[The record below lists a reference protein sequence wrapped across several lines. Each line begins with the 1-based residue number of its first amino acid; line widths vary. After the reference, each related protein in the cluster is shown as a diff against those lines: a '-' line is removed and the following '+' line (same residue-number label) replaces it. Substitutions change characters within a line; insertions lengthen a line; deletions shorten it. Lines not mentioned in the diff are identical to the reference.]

1 MELEFLNTEP
11 DFDYSWLPE
20 EELQVPDSI
29 ASEDLQTAINCFCDE
44 VKDFLIAQC
53 PEHSAQISYALQHGR
68 TFHTLFTMG
77 HYCPKQLKN
86 LAETIT
92 DWIGEVFYYQCI
104 HGAYDGMDPSFPV
117 DPEAKKML
125 SHPEKSNQALRKH
138 HRSAGTRTRPQTSQ
152 LWSAA
157 DPLSAPENCRCGC
170 RSHEKTAPA

>member
-44 VKDFLIAQC
+44 VKDFLISQC
-53 PEHSAQISYALQHGR
+53 PEHTAQISYALQHGR

-117 DPEAKKML
+117 DPETKKML
-125 SHPEKSNQALRKH
+125 SHPEIYDIPRRIAAMRRLRESWKKLAPH
-138 HRSAGTRTRPQTSQ
+138 SGIQTVRDRCQ
-152 LWSAA
+152 IDMREWDRYAA
-157 DPLSAPENCRCGC
+157 
-170 RSHEKTAPA
+170 

>member
-1 MELEFLNTEP
+1 MLDFINPEE
-11 DFDYSWLPE
+11 FDYSWLPE
-20 EELQVPDSI
+20 DLEQPDSI
-29 ASEDLQTAINCFCDE
+29 ASEDIQTAINCFCDE

-53 PEHSAQISYALQHGR
+53 PEHESQLKYALQHGR

-117 DPEAKKML
+117 EPETQMML
-125 SHPEKSNQALRKH
+125 RHPEIYDIPRRIAAMRRLRDSWKNVPAGSGIEKV
-138 HRSAGTRTRPQTSQ
+138 RSLCQIDMRDWDRK
-152 LWSAA
+152 AA
-157 DPLSAPENCRCGC
+157 A
-170 RSHEKTAPA
+170 

>member
-1 MELEFLNTEP
+1 MLDFINPEE
-11 DFDYSWLPE
+11 FDYSWLPE

-44 VKDFLIAQC
+44 VKDFLISQC
-53 PEHSAQISYALQHGR
+53 PEHEAQIKYALQHGR

-92 DWIGEVFYYQCI
+92 AWIGEVFYYQCI

-117 DPEAKKML
+117 EPETQMIL
-125 SHPEKSNQALRKH
+125 RHPEIYDIPRRLAAMRRLREAWKNVPAGSGIEKV
-138 HRSAGTRTRPQTSQ
+138 RSVCQIDMRD
-152 LWSAA
+152 WDKAA
-157 DPLSAPENCRCGC
+157 A
-170 RSHEKTAPA
+170 

>member
-1 MELEFLNTEP
+1 MEFEFLNTKP
-11 DFDYSWLPE
+11 DFDFSWLPE

-29 ASEDLQTAINCFCDE
+29 ASEDLQIAINCFCDE
-44 VKDFLIAQC
+44 VKEFLISQC
-53 PEHSAQISYALQHGR
+53 PEHTAQISYALQHGR

-117 DPEAKKML
+117 EPETQMML
-125 SHPEKSNQALRKH
+125 RHPEIYDIPRRLAAMRRLRETGKNLPAGSGIVKV
-138 HRSAGTRTRPQTSQ
+138 RSVCQIDMMDWDRK
-152 LWSAA
+152 AA
-157 DPLSAPENCRCGC
+157 
-170 RSHEKTAPA
+170 